1 MPPQSAISVICIGPS
16 VSLRVHRRN
25 QPVEPLP
32 GVIVLEAD
40 PRRLQGRHALA
51 DVGDLEDDVEEPVA
65 VVAPELVHPSR
76 FRRRRDEFD
85 DGLAET
91 VQRGLQFK
99 VTDHLVSGDQVIPNA
114 ISKCS
119 AASLT

>member
-1 MPPQSAISVICIGPS
+1 MLSRMSATSKTTS
-16 VSLRVHRRN
+16 KNLS
-25 QPVEPLP
+25 
-32 GVIVLEAD
+32 
-40 PRRLQGRHALA
+40 
-51 DVGDLEDDVEEPVA
+51 A

-114 ISKCS
+114 ISKRS